1 MHGTAAWAPVSGK
14 ADVAWLNVAGVQAMV
29 VWQDLHSVGNPPA
42 TCAGFVVFWKSV
54 WWQSKQ
60 IVDVPVKR
68 LFTWHCMHGT
78 AAWAPVSGK
87 ADVAWLN
94 VAGVQAVVVWHTW
107 HSDGKTGV
115 LWTGFRAEV
124 Y

>member
-1 MHGTAAWAPVSGK
+1 
-14 ADVAWLNVAGVQAMV
+14 
-29 VWQDLHSVGNPPA
+29 
-42 TCAGFVVFWKSV
+42 VVFWKSA

-94 VAGVQAVVVWHTW
+94 VAGVQAMVVWQDL
-107 HSDGKTGV
+107 HSVENPPATCA
-115 LWTGFRAEV
+115 GFVVFWKSAWWQSKQIVDVPVKRLFT
-124 Y
+124 